1 MRGWAIG
8 DTMSATQ
15 EPTEGDVDFNY
26 VKFMRDNFGGP
37 KAVAEKLPAE
47 YSAANVQKWFERGSI
62 PTIPFI
68 YLLIQ
73 SRAGLRDVL
82 NEYWEFD

>member
-1 MRGWAIG
+1 MHPPG
-8 DTMSATQ
+8 D
-15 EPTEGDVDFNY
+15 EPCGGDLW
-26 VKFMRDNFGGP
+26 RDALTTP
-37 KAVAEKLPAE
+37 REPAVAAHLAQFNCSGSVAE
-47 YSAANVQKWFERGSI
+47 CSQQKWFERGSI